1 MYRFRVGQSSASITK
16 RVNLKKSRSPL
27 LSNSNS
33 VRYEKMSAQT
43 VGGVP
48 VLILK
53 EGTGRSTGKEAQRN
67 NITAAKV
74 VAETVRTT
82 LGPRGMDKML
92 VSTIGDV
99 TITNDGATIMKE
111 LDVQH
116 PAAKMLVEVS
126 KTQDDEVGDGTTT
139 AVLLSG
145 ELLERAEKLL
155 DKDVHPTVIVDGYKK
170 AAEKA
175 IEILDKLSM
184 PVAEKDDATL
194 RHVAMTSMYSK
205 GIVVAKEHF
214 ADIAVKAVKQVSE
227 KVDGKIK
234 ADIDLVKIVK
244 KHGKGLEETEL
255 VRGIVIDKEISHA
268 QMPKR
273 IEAAKIALLNAK
285 LENEKTEFDAKININ
300 NPDQMHLFIEEEEKM
315 LKDMVSQI
323 EKTGANVLFSEKGID
338 DVALHFLSKAGI
350 AAIKNV
356 SSGDLEKLSKATG
369 GRIVSS
375 VKELTKDALG
385 EAKLIEEVKIGDD
398 KLVYVRDAKNPKA
411 VTIVVRGGTE
421 HVVDE
426 ADRSLHDALC
436 VVRNALEDGKILA
449 GGGAPEA
456 ELSKRLRDYAVK
468 VGGREQLAIEAF
480 AESLEIVPTTL
491 AENAGLDP
499 IDVLVELRSKHER
512 AGSPWFGI
520 DVYTGKTADM
530 WKLNIVE
537 PLRVKKQVVRSATE
551 AVTMLLRVDDVI
563 ASKGV
568 DKGAGGG
575 KDFKPPGG
583 DEEF

>member
-1 MYRFRVGQSSASITK
+1 MR
-16 RVNLKKSRSPL
+16 
-27 LSNSNS
+27 
-33 VRYEKMSAQT
+33 EMSAQGT
-43 VGGVP
+43 QGVP
-48 VLILK
+48 VIILK
-53 EGTGRSTGKEAQRN
+53 EGTGRTTGKEAQRN

-74 VAETVRTT
+74 VAETVRST

-92 VSTIGDV
+92 VSSIGDV

-126 KTQDDEVGDGTTT
+126 KTQDNEVGDGTTT
-139 AVLLSG
+139 AVILSG
-145 ELLERAEKLL
+145 ELLEKAEKLL

-175 IEILDKLSM
+175 IEILDKLSI
-184 PVAEKDDATL
+184 PISEKDDAIL
-194 RHVAMTSMYSK
+194 RQVATTSMYSK
-205 GIVVAKEHF
+205 GIAVAKEHF
-214 ADIAVKAVKQVSE
+214 SDIAVKAVKQIAE
-227 KVDGKIK
+227 KSAGKLR
-234 ADIDLVKIVK
+234 ADIDLIKILK
-244 KHGKGLEETEL
+244 KHGKSLEETEL
-255 VRGIVIDKEISHA
+255 VKGIVIDKELAHA
-268 QMPKR
+268 QMPKTITGAR
-273 IEAAKIALLNAK
+273 IALLNAK
-285 LENEKTEFDAKININ
+285 IEVEKTEFDAKININ

-315 LKDMVSQI
+315 LIDMVNQI
-323 EKTGANVLFSEKGID
+323 EKTGANIVFSEKGID
-338 DVALHFLSKAGI
+338 DVALHYLAKKGI
-350 AAIKNV
+350 GAVKNV

-369 GRIVSS
+369 ARVVAS
-375 VKELTKDALG
+375 VKDLAKDALG
-385 EAKLIEEVKIGDD
+385 EAKSVEEVKIGDD
-398 KLVYVRDAKNPKA
+398 KLLYVRDAKNPKA
-411 VTIVVRGGTE
+411 VTIVIRGGTE

-436 VVRNALEDGKILA
+436 VVRNALEDGKIVA

-456 ELSKRLRDYAVK
+456 ELAKRLREYAVK

-480 AESLEIVPTTL
+480 AESLETVPTTL
-491 AENAGLDP
+491 AENAGFDP

-520 DVYTGKTADM
+520 DVFSGDVKDM
-530 WKLNIVE
+530 RKLNVLE
-537 PLRVKKQVVRSATE
+537 PLRVKQQVIKSASE
-551 AVTMLLRVDDVI
+551 AASMILRIDDVI

-568 DKGAGGG
+568 GGGGAGGG

>member
-33 VRYEKMSAQT
+33 VRYERMSAQGT
-43 VGGVP
+43 QGVP

-74 VAETVRTT
+74 VAETVRST

-92 VSTIGDV
+92 VSSIGDV

-126 KTQDDEVGDGTTT
+126 KTQDNEVGDGTTT

-145 ELLERAEKLL
+145 ELLEKAEKLL

-175 IEILDKLSM
+175 IEILDKLSI
-184 PVAEKDDATL
+184 PITDKDDATL
-194 RHVAMTSMYSK
+194 RQVAMTSMYSK
-205 GIVVAKEHF
+205 GIVIAKEHF

-227 KVDGKIK
+227 RVDGKLK
-234 ADIDLVKIVK
+234 ADIDLIKIVK
-244 KHGKGLEETEL
+244 KHGRGLEETEL
-255 VRGIVIDKEISHA
+255 VKGIVIDKEISHA
-268 QMPKR
+268 QMPKK
-273 IEAAKIALLNAK
+273 IETAKVALLNAK
-285 LENEKTEFDAKININ
+285 LEIEKTEFDAKININ

-315 LKDMVSQI
+315 LKDMVAQI
-323 EKTGANVLFSEKGID
+323 QKTGANVLFSEKGID
-338 DVALHFLSKAGI
+338 DVALHYLAKNGI
-350 AAIKNV
+350 AAVKNV

-369 GRIVSS
+369 GRIIAS
-375 VKELTKDALG
+375 VKDLTKESLG
-385 EAKLIEEVKIGDD
+385 DAKLV
-398 KLVYVRDAKNPKA
+398 
-411 VTIVVRGGTE
+411 
-421 HVVDE
+421 
-426 ADRSLHDALC
+426 
-436 VVRNALEDGKILA
+436 EDGKIVA

-456 ELSKRLRDYAVK
+456 ELAKRLREYAVK

-480 AESLEIVPTTL
+480 AEAMEAVPTTL

-499 IDVLVELRSKHER
+499 IDILVELRSKHER
-512 AGSPWFGI
+512 AVNPWFGV
-520 DVYTGKTADM
+520 DVYSGEIKDM
-530 WKLNIVE
+530 KKLNVLE
-537 PLRVKKQVVRSATE
+537 PLRVKQQVVKSASE
-551 AVTMLLRVDDVI
+551 AASMILRIDDVI

-568 DKGAGGG
+568 DKGGPGGG
-575 KDFKPPGG
+575 KDSPMPGG
-583 DEEF
+583 DYEY

>member
-1 MYRFRVGQSSASITK
+1 
-16 RVNLKKSRSPL
+16 
-27 LSNSNS
+27 
-33 VRYEKMSAQT
+33 MSAQT
-43 VGGVP
+43 IGGTP

-67 NITAAKV
+67 NITAAKII
-74 VAETVRTT
+74 AETVRTT

-126 KTQDDEVGDGTTT
+126 KTQDNEVGDGTTT

-175 IEILDKLSM
+175 IEILDKISI
-184 PVAEKDDATL
+184 PIQEKDDETL
-194 RHVAMTSMYSK
+194 RQIATTAMYSK
-205 GIVVAKEHF
+205 GIAAARDLF
-214 ADIAVKAVKQVSE
+214 ADIAVKAVRQVAE
-227 KVDGKIK
+227 KGEGGLK
-234 ADIDLVKIVK
+234 ADIDLIKVLK
-244 KHGKGLEETEL
+244 KNGKSLSETEL
-255 VRGIVIDKEISHA
+255 VRGIVVDKEFAHA

-273 IEAAKIALLNAK
+273 VENAKIALINAK
-285 LENEKTEFDAKININ
+285 LEIEKTEFDAKININ
-300 NPDQMHLFIEEEEKM
+300 SPEQMQLFIEEEEKM
-315 LKDMVSQI
+315 LSDMVSQV
-323 EKTGANVLFSEKGID
+323 EKIGANLLFCEKGID
-338 DVALHFLSKAGI
+338 DVALHFLAKKGI
-350 AAIKNV
+350 AAVKNV
-356 SSGDLEKLSKATG
+356 STGDMEKLSKATG
-369 GRIVSS
+369 GRILAS
-375 VKELTKDALG
+375 VKELTKEGLG
-385 EAKLIEEVKIGDD
+385 EAKIVEEVKIGDD
-398 KLVYVRDAKNPKA
+398 KLVYVRDAKNHKA
-411 VTIVVRGGTE
+411 VTIVIRGGTE

-456 ELSKRLRDYAVK
+456 ELSKRLREYAVK

-480 AESLEIVPTTL
+480 AEAMEAVPTTL

-499 IDVLVELRSKHER
+499 IDILVELRSKHEK
-512 AGSPWFGI
+512 AGTPWFGV
-520 DVYTGKTADM
+520 DVFTGKVSDM
-530 WKLNIVE
+530 RKLNVLE
-537 PLRVKKQVVRSATE
+537 PLRVKQQVVKSASE
-551 AVTMLLRVDDVI
+551 AASMILRIDDVI

-568 DKGAGGG
+568 DKGAGAGGG

-583 DEEF
+583 GDEDF

>member
-1 MYRFRVGQSSASITK
+1 
-16 RVNLKKSRSPL
+16 
-27 LSNSNS
+27 
-33 VRYEKMSAQT
+33 MSAGG

-53 EGTGRSTGKEAQRN
+53 EGTGRTTGKDAQRN
-67 NITAAKV
+67 NITAAKI
-74 VAETVRTT
+74 VAETVRST

-126 KTQDDEVGDGTTT
+126 KTQDNEVGDGTTT

-175 IEILDKLSM
+175 IEILDKLAIPIS
-184 PVAEKDDATL
+184 EKDDAVL
-194 RHVAMTSMYSK
+194 RQVAITSMYSK
-205 GIVVAKEHF
+205 GIATAKEKF
-214 ADIAVKAVKQVSE
+214 ADIAVKAVKQIAE
-227 KVDGKIK
+227 DVDGKIK
-234 ADIDLVKIVK
+234 ADIELIKILK
-244 KHGKGLEETEL
+244 KHGRGLEETEL
-255 VRGIVIDKEISHA
+255 VKGIVVDKELSHA
-268 QMPKR
+268 QMPKQV
-273 IEAAKIALLNAK
+273 ENAKIALLNAK
-285 LENEKTEFDAKININ
+285 LEIEKTEFDAKININ
-300 NPDQMHLFIEEEEKM
+300 NPDQMRLFIEEEEKM
-315 LKDMVSQI
+315 LSGMVEDV
-323 EKTGANVLFSEKGID
+323 EKTGANVLFCEKGVD
-338 DVALHFLSKAGI
+338 DVALHYLAKKSI
-350 AAIKNV
+350 ATIKNV
-356 SSGDLEKLSKATG
+356 SSGDMEKLSKATG
-369 GRIVSS
+369 ARIVGS
-375 VKELTKDALG
+375 VKELSKDALG
-385 EAKLIEEVKIGDD
+385 IAKLVEEVKIGDD

-411 VTIVVRGGTE
+411 VTIVIRGGTE

-436 VVRNALEDGKILA
+436 VVRNALEDGKIVA

-456 ELSKRLRDYAVK
+456 ELAKRLREYAVK

-480 AESLEIVPTTL
+480 ADALEAVPTTL

-499 IDVLVELRSKHER
+499 IDVLVELRSKHEK
-512 AGSPWFGI
+512 AGTPWFGV
-520 DVYTGKTADM
+520 DVFTGKVSDM
-530 WKLNIVE
+530 RKLNVLE
-537 PLRVKKQVVRSATE
+537 PLRVKQQVVKSASE
-551 AVTMLLRVDDVI
+551 AASMILRIDDVI

-568 DKGAGGG
+568 DKGAGAGGG

-583 DEEF
+583 GDEDF

>member
-1 MYRFRVGQSSASITK
+1 
-16 RVNLKKSRSPL
+16 
-27 LSNSNS
+27 
-33 VRYEKMSAQT
+33 
-43 VGGVP
+43 

-74 VAETVRTT
+74 VAETVKST

-126 KTQDDEVGDGTTT
+126 KTQDNEVGDGTTT

-145 ELLERAEKLL
+145 ELLDKAEKLL
-155 DKDVHPTVIVDGYKK
+155 DKDVHPTVIVDGYNK

-175 IEILDKLSM
+175 IEILDKISM
-184 PVAEKDDATL
+184 PITDKDDATL
-194 RHVAMTSMYSK
+194 KAVAMTSMYSK
-205 GIVVAKEHF
+205 GIVIAKEHF
-214 ADIAVKAVKQVSE
+214 ADIAVRAVKQVSE

-234 ADIDLVKIVK
+234 ADIDLIKIVK
-244 KHGKGLEETEL
+244 KHGRGLEETEL
-255 VRGIVIDKEISHA
+255 VKGIVVDKEISHA
-268 QMPKR
+268 QMPKK
-273 IEAAKIALLNAK
+273 IESAKIALLNAK
-285 LENEKTEFDAKININ
+285 LEIEKTEFDAKININ

-323 EKTGANVLFSEKGID
+323 QKTGANVLFSEKGID
-338 DVALHFLSKAGI
+338 DVALHYLAKSGI
-350 AAIKNV
+350 AAVKNV

-369 GRIVSS
+369 GKIVASI
-375 VKELTKDALG
+375 KDLTKDSLG
-385 EAKLIEEVKIGDD
+385 EAKLVEEAKIGED
-398 KLVYVRDAKNPKA
+398 KLIYVRDAKNPKA

-426 ADRSLHDALC
+426 ADRSLHDALS
-436 VVRNALEDGKILA
+436 VVRNAIEDGKIVA

-456 ELSKRLRDYAVK
+456 ELAKRLRDYAVK

-480 AESLEIVPTTL
+480 AEAMEAVPTTL

-499 IDVLVELRSKHER
+499 IDILVELRSKHEK
-512 AGSPWFGI
+512 GVNPWFGV
-520 DVYTGKTADM
+520 DVFSGEIKDM
-530 WKLNIVE
+530 KKLNVLE
-537 PLRVKKQVVRSATE
+537 PLRVKQQVVKSASE
-551 AVTMLLRVDDVI
+551 AASMILRIDDVI
-563 ASKGV
+563 ASKSV
-568 DKGAGGG
+568 EKGTGSG
-575 KDFKPPGG
+575 KDFPKPGG
-583 DEEF
+583 DDDY